1 VKRSVI
7 EASATDRGERVDR
20 LLAGRLPHL
29 SRSRLQQLLREGS
42 VTFSGRP
49 VKPSMRLDGDE
60 VFEVVEPPAAPAA
73 PAPEAL
79 PVSVL
84 YEDADVVVLDK
95 AAGMV
100 VHPGAGHR
108 QGTLVNALLHHVV
121 DLQGVG
127 GELRP
132 GIVHRLDKDT
142 SGVMVVAK
150 TAQALAVLQR
160 AFAARD
166 VEKVYL
172 AIVAGAPPDA
182 GTFRTLHGRHPV
194 DRKRFTGRGA
204 KGKPAVTHWVVKQR
218 LEGAALVEVSL
229 ETGRTHQIRVHFS
242 EAGYPLLGDPL
253 YGSRA
258 SRQLTQSPRL
268 ALHALRLGFPHPR
281 TGRRLSVT
289 APLPT
294 DLEVALTRLAPP
306 RRQRPRPVR

>member
-1 VKRSVI
+1 VKRSIV
-7 EASATDRGERVDR
+7 EASATDRGERLDR
-20 LLAGRLPHL
+20 LLAARLPHL
-29 SRSRLQQLLREGS
+29 SRSRLQQLVREGH
-42 VTFSGRP
+42 VTSAGRP
-49 VKPSMRLDGDE
+49 VKPSMRLDGGE
-60 VFEVVEPPAAPAA
+60 LIEVVEPPAAPAV

-150 TAQALAVLQR
+150 TAQALGALQR

-172 AIVAGAPPDA
+172 AIVAGEPPDA

-194 DRKRFTGRGA
+194 DRKRFTGRIA
-204 KGKPAVTHWVVKQR
+204 KGKPAVTHWVVKRR

-229 ETGRTHQIRVHFS
+229 ETGRTHQIRVHFA
-242 EAGYPLLGDPL
+242 EAGHPLLGDAL

-258 SRQLTQSPRL
+258 SRQRTQSPRL
-268 ALHALRLGFPHPR
+268 ALHAQRLVFPHPR
-281 TGRRLSVT
+281 TGRRVSVT
-289 APLPT
+289 APLPD
-294 DLEVALTRLAPP
+294 DLKAALARLEP
-306 RRQRPRPVR
+306 RRARAVR